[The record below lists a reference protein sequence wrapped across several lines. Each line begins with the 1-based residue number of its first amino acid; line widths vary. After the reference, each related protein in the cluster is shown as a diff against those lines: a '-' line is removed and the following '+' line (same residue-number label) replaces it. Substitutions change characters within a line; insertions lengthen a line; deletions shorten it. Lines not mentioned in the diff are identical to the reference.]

1 MKNNKS
7 IGLPNGP
14 NEFLKDITRHISV
27 EGYKRYS
34 KDVNNPY
41 NIIESGNITM
51 EDVDFPV
58 MGTDNLGNEQIM
70 MPGMNYQFPG
80 DSVLEVPIKQ
90 DGGSLPKAQ
99 YSPNYDYEV
108 LYDIEQL
115 VNKSLGDINKKAR
128 NFSYENGD
136 GSIDNMRHASGGR
149 YAAEAIQQ
157 KIKELPYVGGL
168 LDFVGVDKAAGF
180 IGANAMGVGHELS
193 TFFGADERPFLAKI
207 QEMGEDAF
215 NNYVGSIVG
224 SLDID
229 DSKKDEAI
237 KYLSYNNLLPD
248 GRVTTEKEKK
258 DGFSEDLYFKD
269 EEGKRITPEYKR
281 GGSALPKAQA
291 GVHTDFKYK
300 SLPTF
305 DPQQVQHFSDS
316 LHIFNVAD
324 ASEKARAAA
333 KVASGSCA
341 SGKCNEDYAVNTTSF
356 PRPVQPYHLEN
367 PPVVNN
373 NVSGPSTS
381 NVPVYTPPATTAD
394 KISYESIYRRAIN
407 QKKYPTL
414 ESFIEAAK
422 KMPTSVYYKPPPK
435 VKSKETT
442 EEKTDSS
449 KPIRSPEFS
458 EKTVMNQTRPVE
470 KKYTNLY
477 TPGAAKLF
485 PDYDPSKQTF
495 LEGAEDY
502 KRNHKKRGYQTG
514 GSLPQYQDKGEVK
527 EIMNL
532 RDYVVTD
539 AEKAYLNDNKDQ
551 FCFQGKCLESTR
563 NAFNSTAGTILGVDD
578 GFKTWKSMGATS
590 AKGRPTAKMIK
601 ENPWFA
607 GDTGDSAVDSWD
619 AQGIIVNSG
628 GVTVYNRNDPNSNY
642 TAGKA
647 AIGSI
652 YSFGPSGRKDSRYK
666 ARNQGYSRK
675 FNLQPS
681 HHSAQVTG
689 FNEKSNENILYDSYI
704 GKYMTESELI
714 NYWKDSHINY
724 ELEAIGTPSNYKNLT
739 REKLKNDSNFYNKIT
754 TSPYNVNVNTLKNAT
769 KDAEVQIKEDG
780 KYRSP
785 GFDQD
790 AMENFSNSLSKNKAI
805 LMQELN
811 LNDENYNKLAN
822 LSLALAMAESEG
834 GSALSFLERWGD
846 TQGLTQLNWDN
857 IGKDEQLSKKMKN
870 INLKLGKKSIEGL
883 ADLRDP
889 AKSAIAT
896 MVYLSKGQGEQER
909 MFKTGLNP
917 SVRDFYD
924 NTGLIDNLRS
934 SSAKINKNGIYLDEL
949 NERIP
954 WEDLSKSNAV
964 TEMLAV
970 NAHGFGN
977 PLYILDGMQQYFDPG
992 VKKLDFDMMD
1002 PEEITEY
1009 LNNITK
1015 EKQLE
1020 TRAIADRYEAK
1031 LADDGRLVIS
1041 MKTNGNK
1048 EDMSFPKRMGYYWQS
1063 PAALMTGDAEGKN
1076 VHASRIEHYYN
1087 SLSSPESLAQ
1097 KKETPER
1104 GFKIGGELENNTVYK
1119 NYVNGDYTGSEMES
1133 KAEKVYD
1140 KLNRLHYKNSKK
1152 LGMTPA
1158 NYILTHVVG

>member
-14 NEFLKDITRHISV
+14 NEFLKDITQHISV

-34 KDVNNPY
+34 EDVNNPY
-41 NIIESGNITM
+41 NIIESNNITM

-70 MPGMNYQFPG
+70 MPGNNYQFPG
-80 DSVLEVPIKQ
+80 DSVLEVPMAQKGEETKIYNKPIEQEEGIAASIAASIDNFVTPILRNFTGRAGTNDNISLRVPPGEMKFFRNNEQPVNSNYIIGGDYMEDAPTAYKASEYPNTMYTTRGQTQEIDFETQQFYGVVDGNIKLGKKTDFRDDDVIVPLRPNFGGNFTLQ
-90 DGGSLPKAQ
+90 KKEPLDPEFIKEAKEFNKVTNQIRESAYLFPEQKVWEEMVTVKKKGSRKTGPGVYEFNPEYKDIINKLKDKFGKGSYMYDLEPILKNYNSNGYDILNTAGNQLDTFGNKVILFDPESNEHLFISQLGEQKRNEKIIAFKEKYPNANYLNLDNGRFSKYMVNKEGINSDNATEYMQNSFKGPDATGYNFAYKEGGSLPKAQ
-99 YSPNYDYEV
+99 
-108 LYDIEQL
+108 
-115 VNKSLGDINKKAR
+115 
-128 NFSYENGD
+128 
-136 GSIDNMRHASGGR
+136 
-149 YAAEAIQQ
+149 
-157 KIKELPYVGGL
+157 VG
-168 LDFVGVDKAAGF
+168 
-180 IGANAMGVGHELS
+180 
-193 TFFGADERPFLAKI
+193 T
-207 QEMGEDAF
+207 
-215 NNYVGSIVG
+215 
-224 SLDID
+224 
-229 DSKKDEAI
+229 
-237 KYLSYNNLLPD
+237 
-248 GRVTTEKEKK
+248 
-258 DGFSEDLYFKD
+258 
-269 EEGKRITPEYKR
+269 
-281 GGSALPKAQA
+281 
-291 GVHTDFKYK
+291 
-300 SLPTF
+300 
-305 DPQQVQHFSDS
+305 
-316 LHIFNVAD
+316 
-324 ASEKARAAA
+324 
-333 KVASGSCA
+333 
-341 SGKCNEDYAVNTTSF
+341 
-356 PRPVQPYHLEN
+356 
-367 PPVVNN
+367 
-373 NVSGPSTS
+373 
-381 NVPVYTPPATTAD
+381 
-394 KISYESIYRRAIN
+394 
-407 QKKYPTL
+407 
-414 ESFIEAAK
+414 
-422 KMPTSVYYKPPPK
+422 
-435 VKSKETT
+435 
-442 EEKTDSS
+442 
-449 KPIRSPEFS
+449 
-458 EKTVMNQTRPVE
+458 
-470 KKYTNLY
+470 
-477 TPGAAKLF
+477 
-485 PDYDPSKQTF
+485 
-495 LEGAEDY
+495 
-502 KRNHKKRGYQTG
+502 
-514 GSLPQYQDKGEVK
+514 

-551 FCFQGKCLESTR
+551 FCFKGKCLESTR
-563 NAFNSTAGTILGVDD
+563 KAFNSTAGTIPDVDD
-578 GFKTWKSMGATS
+578 SYKTWESMGATS
-590 AKGRPTAKMIK
+590 AKGSPTPKMI
-601 ENPWFA
+601 EESPWFA

-619 AQGIIVNSG
+619 VQGKIVDSG

-652 YSFGPSGRKDSRYK
+652 YSFGPSGRKDSSYK
-666 ARNQGYSRK
+666 ARNQGYSKK

-689 FNEKSNENILYDSYI
+689 FDEKSNENILYDSYI

-724 ELEAIGTPSNYKNLT
+724 ELEAVGTPSNYKNLT
-739 REKLKNDSNFYNKIT
+739 REKLKNDPNFYNKIT

-790 AMENFSNSLSKNKAI
+790 AMGNFSNSLSKNKEI

-811 LNDENYNKLAN
+811 LNDENYNELAN

-834 GSALSFLERWGD
+834 GSALSFLEPLGD

-857 IGKDEQLSKKMKN
+857 IKKDEQLFKKMKN
-870 INLKLGKKSIEGL
+870 INLKLGKKSIQSL

-954 WEDLSKSNAV
+954 WDDLSKSNAI
-964 TEMLAV
+964 TEMV
-970 NAHGFGN
+970 GKIGSPGSF
-977 PLYILDGMQQYFDPG
+977 ILDEMRQYFDPG
-992 VKKLDFDMMD
+992 VKKSDFAIMD

-1020 TRAIADRYEAK
+1020 TRAIADRYKAK

-1087 SLSSPESLAQ
+1087 SLSSPEVLAQ
-1097 KKETPER
+1097 KKEAQITETPER